1 MARPGTLLR
10 LIALV
15 SASTACSHTQRTASD
30 SARTAVSLPSPGVD
44 QVRWMTPLAAYVG
57 ERSLCIERE
66 LARRDL
72 NEFGDPLGTTYTGS
86 SPPGVPTAVGRY
98 KYVLKRRP
106 DIAAACTKMPDE
118 VER

>member
-10 LIALV
+10 IIALV
-15 SASTACSHTQRTASD
+15 SASTACSHPQRTASD
-30 SARTAVSLPSPGVD
+30 SARFAVSVPTPGID
-44 QVRWMTPLAAYVG
+44 QARWMTPLAAYVG
-57 ERSLCIERE
+57 ERNLCIERE

-72 NEFGDPLGTTYTGS
+72 NELGDPLGTTYTGS
-86 SPPGVPTAVGRY
+86 GPPGVTTSVGRF

-106 DIAAACTKMPDE
+106 DIAAACTKMPNE

>member
-15 SASTACSHTQRTASD
+15 SASTACSHPQRTASD
-30 SARTAVSLPSPGVD
+30 SPRTAVSLPTPGVD
-44 QVRWMTPLAAYVG
+44 QARWMTPLAAYFG
-57 ERSLCIERE
+57 ERNLCIERE

-86 SPPGVPTAVGRY
+86 GPPGVTTTVGRY
-98 KYVLKRRP
+98 KYVFKRRP
-106 DIAAACTKMPDE
+106 DIAAACTKLSGE